1 MTIQHQPG
9 VPLAPT
15 GSIEATSQ
23 GERRARQIGIALMCG
38 SYLCFA
44 CLDAT
49 AKYLGHHIPT
59 MEVVWARY
67 LGATILAL
75 VAVNPLSSPNVF
87 RTRHFWLQNLRALTL
102 FASTILNFYAL
113 RSLQLADTVS
123 ITFALPLVVAL
134 LAGPML
140 GEWVGPRRLAAICVG
155 FIGVL
160 VVTRPGFGG
169 FHPAML
175 LIMVGTVLYALYGI
189 WTRVLAGHDSSRT
202 TLAYSSILGAV
213 LLTPT
218 LPFFWVWPE
227 NGLIWLLMAAT
238 GLFGALG
245 HWLLILAHRRAPA
258 AILAPFIYTE
268 IIWMTLLG
276 FTVFGDVPQTWT
288 LVGAAIVIASG
299 LYLWYRERVVKGGGK
314 V

>member
-1 MTIQHQPG
+1 MTKPSTTAIPAPG
-9 VPLAPT
+9 SNLD
-15 GSIEATSQ
+15 ITSHS
-23 GERRARQIGIALMCG
+23 ESRNRQIGILLMCG
-38 SYLCFA
+38 SYVCFA
-44 CLDAT
+44 CLDAS
-49 AKYLGHHIPT
+49 AKFLGQHIPT

-75 VAVNPLSSPNVF
+75 VAVNPFSSPNVF
-87 RTRHFWLQNLRALTL
+87 RTGHFWLQNLRALTL

-123 ITFALPLVVAL
+123 ISFAMPLLVAL

-175 LIMVGTVLYALYGI
+175 LSLASTLCYALYGI
-189 WTRVLAGHDSSRT
+189 WTRVLAAHDSSRT
-202 TLAYSSILGAV
+202 TMAYSSILGAV
-213 LLTPT
+213 LLTPA

-227 NGLIWLLMAAT
+227 NSVIWLLMAAT
-238 GLFGALG
+238 GLFGAIG
-245 HWLLILAHRRAPA
+245 HWMLILAHRRAPA

-276 FTVFGDVPQTWT
+276 FTVFGDVPQLWT
-288 LVGAAIVIASG
+288 LLGAAIVIASG
-299 LYLWYRERVVKGGGK
+299 LYLWYRERMRAGPHPL
-314 V
+314 